1 MPFGRKNTEGQKRKD
16 RGSDSEGMRKRSSLA
31 SMPWTPSQQA
41 ILGRYLA
48 LEGADFWFPL
58 TLDENWIK
66 DHLHLPMLHMVM
78 DADLSRFKTIV
89 LERPGQLWASN
100 KTKWSGFC
108 QHVGFSWRADCQSH
122 LVVQGADSKGNK
134 ITWINFHPTPSS
146 CPLNVLSDVPELEEM
161 VAAAV
166 DDLVDVLDSDEV
178 MDQVKHAV
186 REMEK
191 VPTPAA
197 PDATSSGI
205 AAPTGAECVVPGQ
218 IALAEWD
225 FLFKAADAEAKSV
238 RDDAEKNSLHWLEMG
253 SNRRAGDSDDSVIQP
268 VPVSRKG
275 QEQIDSLSTPKSCAL
290 KPKS

>member
-1 MPFGRKNTEGQKRKD
+1 
-16 RGSDSEGMRKRSSLA
+16 
-31 SMPWTPSQQA
+31 
-41 ILGRYLA
+41 
-48 LEGADFWFPL
+48 
-58 TLDENWIK
+58 
-66 DHLHLPMLHMVM
+66 
-78 DADLSRFKTIV
+78 
-89 LERPGQLWASN
+89 
-100 KTKWSGFC
+100 
-108 QHVGFSWRADCQSH
+108 
-122 LVVQGADSKGNK
+122 
-134 ITWINFHPTPSS
+134 
-146 CPLNVLSDVPELEEM
+146 LNVLSDVPELEEM

-191 VPTPAA
+191 VPTPPA

-290 KPKS
+290 KPKSKRRKWRPRSCRCVGQSRLSRQRRTKASTTTA